1 MWYCVHNLLFRYI
14 TAITNQPLMRMI
26 QTYERKYP
34 EQEGLL
40 KYGGRFFF
48 KTPLHVWTSSHGNHM
63 SMVVS
68 TS

>member
-1 MWYCVHNLLFRYI
+1 
-14 TAITNQPLMRMI
+14 MRMI

-40 KYGGRFFF
+40 KSGGRFFF